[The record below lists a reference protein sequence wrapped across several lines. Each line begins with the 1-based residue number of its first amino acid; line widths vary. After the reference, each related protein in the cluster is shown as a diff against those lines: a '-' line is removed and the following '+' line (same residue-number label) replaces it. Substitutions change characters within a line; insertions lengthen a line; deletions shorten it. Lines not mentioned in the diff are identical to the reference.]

1 MLRVLSVLSVAALCA
16 QWRAPLPQ
24 GHETE
29 ASRSPADLHAPS
41 ALPDRIVLTWPGDPA
56 RSIALG
62 WRTDTTVRESR
73 AEVAVAGPHG
83 PGLEAR
89 ALTGRAERFESDL
102 GAAHRHSV
110 VVEGLQPGT
119 LYAYRVG
126 DGVDWSEWQHFRT
139 AKANAAPFTFL
150 YFGDSQNDLRSHWS
164 RVFREA
170 FREAPR
176 AAFALHAGD
185 LVNKPNADGEW
196 GEWFG
201 APGWVNGTLPV
212 VVVPGN
218 HEYFREGAG
227 PLNERIWDVAGGGT
241 LEVTTSTTGA
251 GDVSRIEA
259 RSADGRTFGAVIRD
273 GRVIEVDDALVAA
286 TGHSR
291 DTLIGRSLS
300 RGPLR
305 DRHANPGVPTL
316 TRHWRPQFTLPENG
330 PAGLAETCYTFDYQ
344 GVRFVALNSNE
355 GLAAQAEW
363 LRAVLADAPQR
374 WTVVTFH
381 HPVFSP
387 AKGRDN
393 PELRRLWKPVLDQFR
408 VDLVLSGHD
417 HTYARSG
424 RVEANFVTSDG
435 PVYDPEIGTVHVV
448 SVSGPKMYT
457 LEGAEWAVRTAED
470 TQLFQVITV
479 DGDELR
485 YAAHTATGEVYD
497 RFTLQK
503 REGEPN
509 ALLETLP
516 LERRRAPR

>member
-1 MLRVLSVLSVAALCA
+1 V
-16 QWRAPLPQ
+16 
-24 GHETE
+24 
-29 ASRSPADLHAPS
+29 
-41 ALPDRIVLTWPGDPA
+41 PDRVVLTWTGDPA
-56 RSIALG
+56 RSIAIG
-62 WRTDTTVRESR
+62 WRTDTSVERSL
-73 AEVAVAGPHG
+73 AEVAVAGPFG
-83 PGLEAR
+83 PGLVAETFA
-89 ALTGRAERFESDL
+89 GRAERFESDL
-102 GAAHRHSV
+102 GAAQCHSV
-110 VVEGLQPGT
+110 VVAGLEPDT

-139 AKANAAPFTFL
+139 AQAGVAPFTFL
-150 YFGDSQNDLRSHWS
+150 YFGDSQNDVRSHWS

-185 LVNKPNADGEW
+185 LVNKPNADAEW

-201 APGWVNGTLPV
+201 APGWVNGTVPV

-218 HEYFREGAG
+218 HEYYREGAG
-227 PLNERIWDVAGGGT
+227 PANERLWDTAGGAV
-241 LEVTTSTTGA
+241 LAVTTTTSEV
-251 GDVSRIEA
+251 GDIRRIEA
-259 RSADGRTFGAVIRD
+259 VTADGSALRCTVRD
-273 GRVIEVDDALVAA
+273 GKVLEVDDSLVAI
-286 TGHSR
+286 TGHAR
-291 DTLIGRSLS
+291 AALEGRPLS
-300 RGPLR
+300 SGPLR
-305 DRHANPGVPTL
+305 DRQAVPGVPTL
-316 TRHWRPQFTLPENG
+316 TRHWRPHFTLPAHG
-330 PAGLAETCYTFDYQ
+330 PRGLEETCYTFDYQ

-355 GLAAQAEW
+355 GLAEQAEW
-363 LRAVLADAPQR
+363 LERVLASEPRR

-393 PELRRLWKPVLDQFR
+393 PELRRLWKPVLDRYR
-408 VDLVLSGHD
+408 VDLVLTGHD

-424 RVEANFVTSDG
+424 RVATNVATAGG

-470 TQLFQVITV
+470 TQLFQVITI

-485 YAAHTATGEVYD
+485 YTAHTATGEVYD

-503 REGEPN
+503 RSGRPN
-509 ALLETLP
+509 ALLEALP
-516 LERRRAPR
+516 EARRRTPKPR